1 MTLLEFTGCSLLG
14 FGPTLSMFVLT
25 VAGQPSRVI
34 VFVTGSFF
42 WLLSLLLASLTWL
55 ALLPLRHYT
64 TPGVAIAVLS
74 QARPPWVT
82 FRQRLTHT
90 SAPASSVKRCCSPQE
105 GFRLL
110 FFRVLRKAERV
121 LNAVALTGADEVAR
135 MRSRL
140 SFAYAAGL
148 AFGAMSAL
156 FSLLGQLADA
166 LGPGTA
172 GLHGSTPRR
181 LDVAAIT
188 AATFSVLHVFWA
200 LASFHAL
207 DTRRW
212 SVLAFAP
219 AAHLAASAATLLTP
233 AGDYAVSLGALSAVL
248 VVSAAMA
255 FNAAGGSAGNLAAVF
270 TRGSNE

>member
-14 FGPTLSMFVLT
+14 FGPTLSMFLLT

-55 ALLPLRHYT
+55 ALSPLHHYIS
-64 TPGVAIAVLS
+64 PGVVIA
-74 QARPPWVT
+74 
-82 FRQRLTHT
+82 
-90 SAPASSVKRCCSPQE
+90 E

-121 LNAVALTGADEVAR
+121 LNAVALTGVDEVAR

-140 SFAYAAGL
+140 AFAYTAGH

-156 FSLLGQLADA
+156 FSLLGQLDDA

-172 GLHGSTPRR
+172 GLYGSTPRR
-181 LDVAAIT
+181 LEASAIS

-200 LASFHAL
+200 LVSFHAL
-207 DTRRW
+207 DARRW
-212 SVLAFAP
+212 SVLVFAP
-219 AAHLAASAATLLTP
+219 AAHLAASAAMLLTP
-233 AGDYAVSLGALSAVL
+233 SGDYLVSLGAICAVL

-255 FNAAGGSAGNLAAVF
+255 FNAAGGSARNVAAVF
-270 TRGSNE
+270 TRGSKD

>member
-74 QARPPWVT
+74 
-82 FRQRLTHT
+82 
-90 SAPASSVKRCCSPQE
+90 QE

-181 LDVAAIT
+181 LDAAAIT

-200 LASFHAL
+200 LVSFHAL

-233 AGDYAVSLGALSAVL
+233 AGDYAVSLGALCAVL

-255 FNAAGGSAGNLAAVF
+255 FNAAGGCAGNLAAVF